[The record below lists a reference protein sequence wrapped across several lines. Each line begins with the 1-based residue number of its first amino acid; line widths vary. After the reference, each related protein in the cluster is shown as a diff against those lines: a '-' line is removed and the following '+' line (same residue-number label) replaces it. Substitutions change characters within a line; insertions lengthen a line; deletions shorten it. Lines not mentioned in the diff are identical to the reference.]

1 MVVSSDLIR
10 KYSFKFTVKDER
22 VFCVFF
28 SGLSRFSGWKFEVVW
43 SGGQRPSSVNNSVTR
58 TLSEKCANTEF
69 FLDQMRE
76 NTDQKKLRLW
86 TLFTQW

>member
-10 KYSFKFTVKDER
+10 KYGFKFTVKDER
-22 VFCVFF
+22 VFCVFS

-43 SGGQRPSSVNNSVTR
+43 PGGQRPSSVNNSVTC
-58 TLSEKCANTEF
+58 TLREKCANTEF